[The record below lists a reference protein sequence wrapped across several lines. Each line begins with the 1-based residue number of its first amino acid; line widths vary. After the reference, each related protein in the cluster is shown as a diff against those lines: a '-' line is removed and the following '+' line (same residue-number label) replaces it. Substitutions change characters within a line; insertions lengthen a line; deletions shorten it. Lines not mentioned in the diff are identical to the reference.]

1 MSSEPVFRR
10 VGRGGA
16 GNWYSKQDVEDAEK
30 KTQAADLEGQK
41 GKQADAPLTAA
52 ITAATVA
59 STAATTYA
67 RGGRGG
73 AGNFASPT
81 AVSGMD
87 ASTTQHEREQDTE
100 RTKAAVA
107 ASKPRTGGLS
117 GRGGVG
123 NWKDSAASAGET
135 TPQKVEQERKK
146 LEEMELEVLKNV
158 EAGLAVPRPAY
169 QKVDRDASGS

>member
-16 GNWYSKQDVEDAEK
+16 GNWYSKQDIEDAEK

-41 GKQADAPLTAA
+41 TKQASAPLAATTTAA
-52 ITAATVA
+52 NAA
-59 STAATTYA
+59 STAAAYA

-73 AGNFASPT
+73 AGNFAPPT
-81 AVSGMD
+81 AVSGID
-87 ASTTQHEREQDTE
+87 ASTTQHEREQGTE

-123 NWKDSAASAGET
+123 NWMDSATAAAGGE

-158 EAGLAVPRPAY
+158 EAGLAMPRPAY
-169 QKVDRDASGS
+169 HKQDRDT